1 MGKALSLDLRKRI
14 VEARLSGVST
24 EDAAQRFCVGEATV
38 YRLMA
43 LWRKEVSLEPRIRS
57 GRSPIID
64 DVACELIRDWLK
76 QQNDLTLGEINSRL
90 SDHGYHVTLQA
101 VFYCLKR
108 IGLSYKKN
116 NARK

>member
-14 VEARLSGVST
+14 VEARLAGVST
-24 EDAAQRFCVGEATV
+24 EDVAKRFYVGEATV

-43 LWRKEVSLEPRIRS
+43 LWRKEVSLEPRIGG
-57 GRSPIID
+57 GRTPIID
-64 DVACELIRDWLK
+64 DVACELIRDWLEE
-76 QQNDLTLGEINSRL
+76 QNDLTLGEITSRL

-101 VFYCLKR
+101 VFYCLRR